1 MSRALT
7 PGDLERLP
15 TWLLEVTY
23 TGRVFR
29 WCSATDGLDLT
40 LSDGTIATYAPGLDP
55 VALVQAASGPSA
67 DPDEL
72 SIPVEVFFPV
82 DVAEL
87 EAEGHALDAA
97 SAEVSLLPHGATRNR
112 RRIVL
117 DGQVITPV
125 YGDADEPVAFSIEAQ
140 PWDDGAM
147 IPPSAHVV
155 TASTWPQATGFEL
168 PDDSIGAIYP
178 GVIGTP
184 GWLNRSPS
192 ATTSGSPGIVV
203 KFETATSFAHRLLIA
218 GHRVGASSVVVFYDG
233 GHITGTVA
241 HEQDTLG
248 QECATIDISG
258 EAAAVKE
265 SGWYWIGWN
274 SADGGRQ
281 LDSGSGVLEL
291 AGDVCE
297 WALRQTGIKVDA
309 GRWRAARAWLNRYR
323 LAGYIAESVTPW
335 QWLEENILPLL
346 PVSVHNGSGGLYPV
360 LWRSD
365 VVGVDALVTLTEGI
379 EIDRSGRVEV
389 ESLDDLVNEVRLE
402 HGLRARTGDFRAYAV
417 VRGQATEPIPD
428 GAGALLN
435 VEHGSYL
442 GTLSQQRYGPRVL
455 AMSSDWIYGDDVATL
470 IARDLIAARW
480 APGKVI
486 RYEAGSDL
494 GWLEPGDP
502 VKLTDAG
509 IHMSEQPAIVHE
521 IEWVDE
527 GAIGLLLRVS
537 SQPTRDRRV

>member
-29 WCSATDGLDLT
+29 WCSAADGLDLT

-147 IPPSAHVV
+147 IPPSTHVV

-291 AGDVCE
+291 AGGAGMAQSLQAGRIYRGVCDAVAVVGRE
-297 WALRQTGIKVDA
+297 YPSPAAGLRPQRIGGPIPGSLALRCG
-309 GRWRAARAWLNRYR
+309 GRRC
-323 LAGYIAESVTPW
+323 
-335 QWLEENILPLL
+335 
-346 PVSVHNGSGGLYPV
+346 
-360 LWRSD
+360 
-365 VVGVDALVTLTEGI
+365 VGHLDRGDR
-379 EIDRSGRVEV
+379 DRS
-389 ESLDDLVNEVRLE
+389 
-402 HGLRARTGDFRAYAV
+402 LRAR
-417 VRGQATEPIPD
+417 RG
-428 GAGALLN
+428 
-435 VEHGSYL
+435 
-442 GTLSQQRYGPRVL
+442 R
-455 AMSSDWIYGDDVATL
+455 
-470 IARDLIAARW
+470 
-480 APGKVI
+480 
-486 RYEAGSDL
+486 
-494 GWLEPGDP
+494 
-502 VKLTDAG
+502 
-509 IHMSEQPAIVHE
+509 IV
-521 IEWVDE
+521 
-527 GAIGLLLRVS
+527 G
-537 SQPTRDRRV
+537 